1 MLIATDIRKASV
13 HGKLRKPSTNRSE
26 VVNPTSK
33 KPPMMSQT
41 QGKMNVLS
49 LDDEQASITVPSH
62 GNPAHHRQQD
72 RAAALPRIHG
82 GVDRHLSDL
91 RQLLPPLGLGRDGS
105 VRHRRDPVLEFVP
118 VAT

>member
-72 RAAALPRIHG
+72 RAAALPSVHDG
-82 GVDRHLSDL
+82 PDRCVSDF
-91 RQLLPPLGLGRDGS
+91 RELLPPLDLGCDGR
-105 VRHRRDPVLEFVP
+105 VRRCRDPVP
-118 VAT
+118 R